1 MDAHRHRWSVVD
13 FFAEKDRPMV
23 RQTCAC
29 SATRAI
35 RAFDRTWAPHQ

>member
-13 FFAEKDRPMV
+13 FFVDKDRPMV

-29 SATRAI
+29 GATRAI
-35 RAFDRTWAPHQ
+35 RAFDRTWTPHQ